1 MSHHPL
7 PASASSPRPTHRS
20 PLGALPSLET
30 GNRDGFFAIDPSSG
44 QLSVALAAVNYEQSS
59 WYDLGVRATD
69 PNGLL
74 ADTVVRVLVT
84 DMNDSPTFPDASRIV
99 NENAFATTAVGGVLV
114 VQDEDSLQT
123 HSFAITTGND
133 AAIFT
138 WTRPAGS

>member
-1 MSHHPL
+1 M
-7 PASASSPRPTHRS
+7 
-20 PLGALPSLET
+20 
-30 GNRDGFFAIDPSSG
+30 
-44 QLSVALAAVNYEQSS
+44 
-59 WYDLGVRATD
+59 RATD

-138 WTRPAGS
+138 VDTASGQLSVDRYELSVDPDTGVVTSVLDFESTTQYVLTVTATDHGQPSTPFELADTAPPSPST